1 VNEGFIE
8 IEDECLLVP
17 VLLAFGQVQF
27 SVLDVAVGRQL
38 LIFEELEYFY
48 GAYQVFSGDGVPI
61 ADCTNNFGDI
71 VDVVL
76 AWGIR
81 VRLKAVT
88 VLRFGDAL
96 H

>member
-1 VNEGFIE
+1 M
-8 IEDECLLVP
+8 
-17 VLLAFGQVQF
+17 
-27 SVLDVAVGRQL
+27 
-38 LIFEELEYFY
+38 
-48 GAYQVFSGDGVPI
+48 FSGDGVPI
-61 ADCTNNFGDI
+61 ADCTNDFGDI

-88 VLRFGDAL
+88 VLRFWDAL